1 MALLH
6 ELRAIIPVIE
16 AKYMYAVECEV
27 SGYPALNLPEPD

>member
-16 AKYMYAVECEV
+16 AKYAVECEV